1 MMLFISGGEEQDVHL
16 PNQLVPILEVF
27 SLVKLNILF
36 ENTSIAHV
44 D

>member
-1 MMLFISGGEEQDVHL
+1 MMLFISGGEQDVHL

-36 ENTSIAHV
+36 ENTSIANV